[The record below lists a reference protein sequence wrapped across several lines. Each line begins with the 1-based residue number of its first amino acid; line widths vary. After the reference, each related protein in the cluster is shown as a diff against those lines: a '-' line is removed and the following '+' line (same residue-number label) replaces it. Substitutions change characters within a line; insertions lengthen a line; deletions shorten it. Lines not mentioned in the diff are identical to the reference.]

1 MEKTFITIGRGLL
14 GLYFL
19 YPGITKIPSYGFMVE
34 YMTLH
39 NIPFV
44 TILLPITILLQV
56 VLGLMLVTGYRIKE
70 SAIILAILTLGAALG
85 GFILERFRI
94 FGKASPYFQ
103 AIAYSATILFHMIP
117 AITDFLRRLPVGDP
131 FIDSFESPLL
141 QGFHLGFL
149 GLYVLGVLVQCYR
162 LRSVS

>member
-56 VLGLMLVTGYRIKE
+56 VLGLMLITGYRIKE
-70 SAIILAILTLGAALG
+70 SAIILAVLTLFINFGMHDFWNQYPNTDAGHELQNFVKNLG
-85 GFILERFRI
+85 I
-94 FGKASPYFQ
+94 FAGLLVMSASSNVQ
-103 AIAYSATILFHMIP
+103 QWRLFNK
-117 AITDFLRRLPVGDP
+117 
-131 FIDSFESPLL
+131 SF
-141 QGFHLGFL
+141 
-149 GLYVLGVLVQCYR
+149 
-162 LRSVS
+162 